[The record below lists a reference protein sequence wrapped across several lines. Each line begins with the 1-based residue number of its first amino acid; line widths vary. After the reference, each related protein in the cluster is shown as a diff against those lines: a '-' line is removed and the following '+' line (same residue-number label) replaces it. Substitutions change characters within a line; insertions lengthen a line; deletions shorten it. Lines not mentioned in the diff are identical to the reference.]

1 MGLSKERQRDRA
13 RKRERERERERLR
26 DFLLRNG
33 KMTLPWRERAWLPPH
48 CPRQNSLLG
57 PLEVLEDTEER
68 SGHRLCFSGIIQGAL
83 LDVHTELQCMRAMGK
98 QVRTELLLGPPTWW
112 MKKMQS
118 RVVGK

>member
-1 MGLSKERQRDRA
+1 MNDGDIEIFLTQKKKE
-13 RKRERERERERLR
+13 
-26 DFLLRNG
+26 
-33 KMTLPWRERAWLPPH
+33 MTLPWGEGAWLPPP
-48 CPRQNSLLG
+48 CALKESPLG
-57 PLEVLEDTEER
+57 PLEVLEDTEEW